1 MQSTLALFAQLE
13 LTMTGDMTE
22 FSIRFENLSVAEA
35 NVLASELRSEVIA
48 ADDRVKVD
56 VAKDDPTTQD
66 FGATLILVLGT
77 PAIVA
82 VARAIAD
89 YIQRRGVSVSITPDG
104 GVSINNVR
112 SADVANI
119 VKNLP
124 KNK

>member
-1 MQSTLALFAQLE
+1 MAQLE
-13 LTMTGDMTE
+13 GVMTGDITE

-35 NVLASELRSEVIA
+35 NILASELKAEIIA
-48 ADDRVKVD
+48 ADDRAQAAVV
-56 VAKDDPTTQD
+56 KDDPTTQD

-77 PAIVA
+77 PAIVV

-104 GVSINNVR
+104 GVSISNVR
-112 SADVANI
+112 SADVADI

-124 KNK
+124 KKK